1 MESAVWLWEK
11 VIKTKFGGGNMKMS
25 RLQWSVHVWT
35 VYSEEG
41 EKG

>member
-1 MESAVWLWEK
+1 MAMGKGYNDSV
-11 VIKTKFGGGNMKMS
+11 GGGNMKMS
-25 RLQWSVHVWT
+25 RLQWSVHCLNETVWT